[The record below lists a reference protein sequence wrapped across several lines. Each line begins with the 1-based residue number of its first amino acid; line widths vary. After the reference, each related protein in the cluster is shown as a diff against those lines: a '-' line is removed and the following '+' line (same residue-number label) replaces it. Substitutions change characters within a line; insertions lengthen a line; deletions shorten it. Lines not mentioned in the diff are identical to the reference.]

1 MKPRLRCA
9 IYTRKSSD
17 EGLDQSFNSLDA
29 QREACEAFIKSQKH
43 EGWQLIP
50 THYDDGGYSGGTME
64 RPALTRLL
72 DDIDAGQVQVV
83 VVYKVD
89 RLTRALTDF
98 AKMIERF
105 DASGTSFIAVTQQFN
120 TTTSMGRLT
129 LNVLLS
135 FAQFEREVTGER
147 IRDKIAASKQKGL
160 WMGGYVPLGYDAKD
174 RTLVINPKEAETV
187 RTIFKQYLELGA
199 VRVLKTHLDE
209 AGIVSKVRVNA
220 AGHKTGGQ
228 SIARGALYTL
238 LKNHHYIGQIAHKGA
253 HYEGQH
259 APIIDAHTWDAVQR
273 KLEDNR
279 NTHAHA
285 LRAQSPNL
293 LAGRLFDD
301 KDNAMSPSHAVK
313 NGKRYRYYTSQA
325 VVQLRPETGGS
336 ITRLPADD
344 IERVVIQD
352 LLHALTDRITEH
364 TLLDP
369 DASIAQRLAL
379 TERATAL
386 ADTLPDDRA
395 TLRALIQKVTAGQ
408 NGVRVD
414 IATAALANVL
424 GVDLPGADAPHTI
437 KRSIRVR
444 LRRCRGEAKLITG
457 PGHETDTSPPR
468 TSLLKALARAHD
480 WNQRL
485 IRGEARSIRQLAD
498 EASVTE
504 GYVRHLLPLAG
515 LAPDLVETVLDGSA
529 PSTLTLDTLMHE
541 LPLDWA
547 AQRAVLNR
555 G

>member
-64 RPALTRLL
+64 RP
-72 DDIDAGQVQVV
+72 
-83 VVYKVD
+83 
-89 RLTRALTDF
+89 ALTDF

-160 WMGGYVPLGYDAKD
+160 WMGGYVPLGYDAKN

-187 RTIFKQYLELGA
+187 CYIFKQYLELGA
-199 VRVLKTHLDE
+199 VRPLKAHLDE
-209 AGIVSKVRVNA
+209 VGIVSKVRVNA

-228 SIARGALYTL
+228 SIAHGALYTL
-238 LKNHHYIGQIAHKGA
+238 LKNHHYIGQIVHKGA

-279 NTHAHA
+279 NTHANA

-301 KDNAMSPSHAVK
+301 KGNAMSPSHAVK

-364 TLLDP
+364 TLLGP
-369 DASIAQRLAL
+369 DAPIAQRLAL
-379 TERATAL
+379 TEHATAL
-386 ADTLPDDRA
+386 AGTLPDDRA

-408 NGVRVD
+408 NDVRVD
-414 IATAALANVL
+414 IGTAALANVL

-444 LRRCRGEAKLITG
+444 LRRCRGEAKLVTG
-457 PGHETDTSPPR
+457 DDQRNASTSPPR

-485 IRGEARSIRQLAD
+485 IHGEAPSIRQLAD
-498 EASVTE
+498 EAGVTE
-504 GYVRHLLPLAG
+504 GYVRHLLPLAS
-515 LAPDLVETVLDGSA
+515 LAPDLVEAILDGSA
-529 PSTLTLDTLMHE
+529 PSTLTLDTLMHDW
-541 LPLDWA
+541 PLDWA
-547 AQRAVLNR
+547 AQRATLNR

>member
-187 RTIFKQYLELGA
+187 RYHFQAIPGTRHRPRTQDPSGCDRHCQQGARQRRGPQDRRTIH
-199 VRVLKTHLDE
+199 RPW
-209 AGIVSKVRVNA
+209 
-220 AGHKTGGQ
+220 
-228 SIARGALYTL
+228 GALHPPQEPPL
-238 LKNHHYIGQIAHKGA
+238 HRSNRPQGDPLRRPARPHHRCADLGCGA
-253 HYEGQH
+253 AANSKTTVMRTPMRC
-259 APIIDAHTWDAVQR
+259 APT
-273 KLEDNR
+273 
-279 NTHAHA
+279 
-285 LRAQSPNL
+285 SPNL

-301 KDNAMSPSHAVK
+301 KGNAMSPSHAVK
-313 NGKRYRYYTSQA
+313 RGKRYRYYTSQA

-352 LLHALTDRITEH
+352 LLQALTDRIIEH
-364 TLLDP
+364 TLLGP
-369 DASIAQRLAL
+369 DAPIAQRLAL

-395 TLRALIQKVTAGQ
+395 TVRALIQK
-408 NGVRVD
+408 
-414 IATAALANVL
+414 
-424 GVDLPGADAPHTI
+424 
-437 KRSIRVR
+437 
-444 LRRCRGEAKLITG
+444 
-457 PGHETDTSPPR
+457 
-468 TSLLKALARAHD
+468 
-480 WNQRL
+480 
-485 IRGEARSIRQLAD
+485 
-498 EASVTE
+498 
-504 GYVRHLLPLAG
+504 
-515 LAPDLVETVLDGSA
+515 
-529 PSTLTLDTLMHE
+529 
-541 LPLDWA
+541 
-547 AQRAVLNR
+547 
-555 G
+555 

>member
-98 AKMIERF
+98 AKMIEHF

-135 FAQFEREVTGER
+135 FAQFESEVTGER

-199 VRVLKTHLDE
+199 VRPLKTHLDE
-209 AGIVSKVRVNA
+209 VGIVSKVRVNA

-238 LKNHHYIGQIAHKGA
+238 LKNHHYIGQIAHKGT

-301 KDNAMSPSHAVK
+301 KGNAMSPSHAVK
-313 NGKRYRYYTSQA
+313 RGKRYRYYTSQA

-344 IERVVIQD
+344 IERIVIQD
-352 LLHALTDRITEH
+352 LLQALTARITEH
-364 TLLDP
+364 TLLGP
-369 DASIAQRLAL
+369 DAPIAQRLAL
-379 TERATAL
+379 TEHATAL
-386 ADTLPDDRA
+386 AGTLPDNRA
-395 TLRALIQKVTAGQ
+395 TLHALIQKVTAGQ

-424 GVDLPGADAPHTI
+424 GVDPPVADTPHTI

-457 PGHETDTSPPR
+457 HDRDTDTSPPR

-485 IRGEARSIRQLAD
+485 IRGEAPSIRQLAD
-498 EASVTE
+498 EAGVTE
-504 GYVRHLLPLAG
+504 GYVRRLLPLAG
-515 LAPDLVETVLDGSA
+515 LAPDITETILDGSA
-529 PSTLTLDTLMHE
+529 PSTLKLDTLMHE

-547 AQRAVLNR
+547 EQRRKLS

>member
-43 EGWQLIP
+43 EGWQLIA
-50 THYDDGGYSGGTME
+50 THYDDGGYSGGTMD
-64 RPALTRLL
+64 RPALTRLM

-105 DASGTSFIAVTQQFN
+105 DASATSFIAVTQQFN

-160 WMGGYVPLGYDAKD
+160 WMGGYVPLGYDVKD

-187 RTIFKQYLELGA
+187 RYIFKHYRELGT
-199 VRVLKTHLDE
+199 VRALKAHLDE
-209 AGIVSKVRVNA
+209 VGIVSKVRVNA
-220 AGHKTGGQ
+220 GGHKTGGQ

-238 LKNHHYIGQIAHKGA
+238 LKNHHYIGQIVHKGTQ
-253 HYEGQH
+253 YEGQH
-259 APIIDAHTWDAVQR
+259 APIIDAHTWDAVHR
-273 KLEDNR
+273 TLHTNR
-279 NTHAHA
+279 NTHADA

-301 KDNAMSPSHAVK
+301 KGHAMSPSHAVK
-313 NGKRYRYYTSQA
+313 RGKRYRYYTSQA

-336 ITRLPADD
+336 ITRLPADE
-344 IERVVIQD
+344 IERVVIQV
-352 LLHALTDRITEH
+352 LLHALTDRITAH
-364 TLLDP
+364 TLLGP
-369 DASIAQRLAL
+369 DAPIAQRVAL
-379 TERATAL
+379 TERVTAL
-386 ADTLPDDRA
+386 AGTLPDDRA
-395 TLRALIQKVTAGQ
+395 TPRALITKVTAGQ

-424 GVDLPGADAPHTI
+424 GVDPPGVDTPPILTRNI
-437 KRSIRVR
+437 SVR
-444 LRRCRGEAKLITG
+444 LRRCRGEAKLFTG
-457 PGHETDTSPPR
+457 HDHETDTSPLH

-480 WNQRL
+480 WNQPL

-498 EASVTE
+498 DASVTE
-504 GYVRHLLPLAG
+504 GYVRQLLPIAD
-515 LAPDLVETVLDGSA
+515 LAPDLVGAILHGSA
-529 PSTLTLDTLMHE
+529 PSTLTLDTLMRD

-547 AQRAVLNR
+547 EQRRKLS